1 MQALLEFA
9 PLLAF
14 IIAYYAGGLYT
25 ATAVLMVA
33 MAVLLAV
40 DYLLHRRI
48 PPMHGLSA
56 VLVFVL
62 GAATL
67 LFHDKHFIQI
77 KPTALF
83 WLAGVAFLA
92 SYWIGERTLTER
104 LMSTAL
110 QGQVQVP
117 KTAWRKLNAV
127 WVVFYGVLG
136 GLNLALAYYASE
148 RVWVNF
154 KVFGLTLLT
163 LVFVAAQV
171 IWLTRQAQESQPETA
186 GAQEPRGPQ
195 PQEPSP
201 AHPGEEPPSAHRVQ
215 EPPAV

>member
-14 IIAYYAGGLYT
+14 IIAYYVGGLYT

-33 MAVLLAV
+33 MLVLLAV
-40 DYLLHRRI
+40 DYLLQRRI
-48 PPMHGLSA
+48 PPMHALSA

-67 LFHDKHFIQI
+67 LFHDKHFIQV

-104 LMSTAL
+104 LLTAAL
-110 QGQVQVP
+110 QDQVHVP
-117 KTAWRKLNAV
+117 QSVWRRLNAL
-127 WVVFYGVLG
+127 WVVFYALLG
-136 GLNLALAYYASE
+136 GLNLVLAYYASE
-148 RVWVNF
+148 KVWVNF
-154 KVFGLTLLT
+154 KVFGLTILT
-163 LVFVAAQV
+163 LVFVGGQV
-171 IWLTRQAQESQPETA
+171 VYLTRRSEQSEGTSQV
-186 GAQEPRGPQ
+186 
-195 PQEPSP
+195 
-201 AHPGEEPPSAHRVQ
+201 EPP
-215 EPPAV
+215 PA

>member
-14 IIAYYAGGLYT
+14 IIAYYLGGLYT

-33 MAVLLAV
+33 MLVLLAV
-40 DYLLHRRI
+40 DYLLRRRI
-48 PPMHGLSA
+48 SPMHALSA

-83 WLAGVAFLA
+83 WLAGLAFLA
-92 SYWIGERTLTER
+92 SFWIGERTLTER
-104 LMSTAL
+104 LLRATL
-110 QGQVQVP
+110 QDQVRVP
-117 KTAWRKLNAV
+117 QSVWRRLNAV
-127 WVVFYGVLG
+127 WVVFYGFLG
-136 GLNLALAYYASE
+136 GINLLLAYYASE

-154 KVFGLTLLT
+154 KVFGLTILT
-163 LVFVAAQV
+163 LVFVGLQV
-171 IWLTRQAQESQPETA
+171 IWLTRRAEVESSR
-186 GAQEPRGPQ
+186 QEP
-195 PQEPSP
+195 EHSP
-201 AHPGEEPPSAHRVQ
+201 EAPPPVQ
-215 EPPAV
+215 EPPPI

>member
-14 IIAYYAGGLYT
+14 IIAYYVGGLYT

-40 DYLLHRRI
+40 DYLVHRRI

-83 WLAGVAFLA
+83 WLAGLAFLA
-92 SYWIGERTLTER
+92 SFWIGERTLTER
-104 LMSTAL
+104 LLSAAL
-110 QGQVQVP
+110 QDQLQVP
-117 KTAWRKLNAV
+117 KAVWRRLNAV
-127 WVVFYGVLG
+127 WVVFYALLG
-136 GLNLALAYYASE
+136 GLNLVLAYYASE

-154 KVFGLTLLT
+154 KVFGLTILT
-163 LVFVAAQV
+163 LVFVGLQV
-171 IWLTRQAQESQPETA
+171 MWLTKRA
-186 GAQEPRGPQ
+186 
-195 PQEPSP
+195 
-201 AHPGEEPPSAHRVQ
+201 EEPHGAPRVQ
-215 EPPAV
+215 EPPPV

>member
-25 ATAVLMVA
+25 ATAVLMAAMVA
-33 MAVLLAV
+33 LLAV

-56 VLVFVL
+56 VLVFLL

-83 WLAGVAFLA
+83 WLAGLAFLG
-92 SYWIGERTLTER
+92 SFWIGERTLTER
-104 LMSTAL
+104 LMTAAL
-110 QGQVQVP
+110 QGQVLVP
-117 KTAWRKLNAV
+117 KSAWRKLNGV
-127 WVVFYGVLG
+127 WVVFYAMLG
-136 GLNLALAYYASE
+136 GLNLAFAYYASE

-154 KVFGLTLLT
+154 KVFGLTILT
-163 LVFVAAQV
+163 LVFVGAQV
-171 IWLTRQAQESQPETA
+171 IWLTRQGEAVPE
-186 GAQEPRGPQ
+186 GAQEPP
-195 PQEPSP
+195 
-201 AHPGEEPPSAHRVQ
+201 RV
-215 EPPAV
+215 